1 MAYSM
6 LALTKVAGGTVYINE
21 KKILTVLE
29 KGSGSVIELLNE
41 RTKDV
46 VEVTAAPS
54 AILALVNNFV
64 TVTANGLDL
73 LLNHERIV
81 DLADQ
86 KVIYEGNGSG
96 REFVVA
102 ESASA
107 VAVLINAL

>member
-1 MAYSM
+1 M

-54 AILALVNNFV
+54 AILALVNNFI
-64 TVTANGLDL
+64 TVTAPGSLDL

-81 DLADQ
+81 DLANQ
-86 KVIYEGNGSG
+86 KVIYEGNGSE
-96 REFVVA
+96 REFVVT